1 MEDAMP
7 THRRSFPGDP
17 KELQAARRWTRA
29 VLDGHPRSE
38 DAALVVTELG
48 TNAVVHTA
56 SGNSGGTFHV
66 ALTVSPLAVVIEV
79 TDSGTPETSPRVQR
93 PTPESTHGRGLGMV
107 AALADRVRIQGG
119 DPGRTVTAVLDAPL
133 RCQES
138 TPQPARVQGLLP

>member
-1 MEDAMP
+1 M
-7 THRRSFPGDP
+7 
-17 KELQAARRWTRA
+17 
-29 VLDGHPRSE
+29 LDGHPCSE

-79 TDSGTPETSPRVQR
+79 TDSGTSETSPRVQR
-93 PTPESTHGRGLGMV
+93 PTLESTHGRGLGMV

-119 DPGRTVTAVLDAPL
+119 DPGRTVTAELDAPL
-133 RCQES
+133 HCQEP
-138 TPQPARVQGLLP
+138 TPQPVRAQGLLP